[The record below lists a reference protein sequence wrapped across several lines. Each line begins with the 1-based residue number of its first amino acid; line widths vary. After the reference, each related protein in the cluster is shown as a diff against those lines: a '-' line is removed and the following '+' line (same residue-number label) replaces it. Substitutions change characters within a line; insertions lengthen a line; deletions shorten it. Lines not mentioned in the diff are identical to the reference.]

1 MNPTRDKG
9 ESEDGKSELAMNENM
24 ATSTVSMNT
33 TSTASP
39 FQQHPPPSPLSG
51 CYLLVVLPEP
61 HTAQHKDLI
70 LNRLAKG
77 FLSWDKDSC
86 HVDLTKELQALVA
99 QSPEGEEARNG
110 ERLIQYATENLVT
123 EILIHPQT
131 NTLLQCIRNLL
142 ASFTKHRHIIH
153 AGYTFNENGSWILQ
167 DGTFSLADFL
177 DAFNE
182 HDVQRVLRAYENS
195 VTIDINCANIGDWS
209 GQRLTKDPSIRSCRI
224 RLNPDDILTAGM
236 PAITNFTNY
245 ISQYL
250 VPQGLDELMRPS
262 DVVGNIRFSH
272 PTLYVFPGGQGDA
285 ALFGING
292 FNMLVDGGF
301 ARKSCFWD
309 FTRHLDR
316 LDAVLFTRLNNSN
329 IGGMSSVLKKK
340 KEMHVYP
347 QIGHFFCN
355 LVERK
360 HIQSPDGDKDLDP
373 LVLSLIDLGQEMMTN
388 LRHINLRPYPCYR
401 NYEPINLY
409 HKVGHG
415 TLDMYVLSPT
425 KDSREVKD
433 FLTKW
438 NATDWKLFASSHKKD
453 ANNMIFPIQN
463 LVSICA
469 LLIWQ
474 PANPD
479 NTITR
484 ILFPGSTPQHKI
496 FEGLQRLNHLEFLKH
511 PTCTAKSISPS
522 TSLVSIKDK
531 AMKQKLSANDK
542 DAKRILEVKKQKRET
557 VDIKKTENIQH
568 QQQQQPLII
577 KTKKVSSS
585 ENKKLD
591 EVKDYSKAIVDT
603 KKTEKIVKEAKKEM
617 KKDVSKNDKE
627 TEMKKNDTTKTRT
640 DNEKFTMPKISK
652 NKIEQKKKEVRE
664 TPKFALKSP
673 KTELKSSDSAE
684 QMVKTSTPKKIVNAS
699 ASKAEISKTMSSKLA
714 LKSTAKTTLPPA
726 KSTKDA
732 NNRKVVEQKNIEK
745 MSMAGFNTSAKLKS
759 AGPPAQSEKKA
770 VTRQVKTTT
779 SPGKSRITGSPVK
792 SGKTIPISAKSE
804 KTQIIKKVK
813 SEKVTADPS
822 SVSTP
827 SVIEIDTIKYVDKN
841 LTEKS
846 EDMSFDSIE
855 SKVLADLKEEREVVE
870 EIEAVLKKAERKES
884 VAADTE
890 FEGGAEEET
899 TEENNRKDEDM
910 TEDDITA
917 DIDDVPRKELPTCE
931 ASHELTEE
939 DEYLIIEKE
948 EIYTTNLAHTPTIE
962 HQNIIDT
969 TDMEKN
975 KFDQSIKKEV
985 KDRAIVKQ
993 PLEEEKEKNDGGDDD
1008 DDDGGDDDDDDD
1020 DEHDDDDEDENI
1032 VDDDDDGD
1040 DNEIDEE
1047 DEDEQVE
1054 VEVEIDDD
1062 EDEVKANILKVVKDE
1077 EDETG
1082 DDYIEKDVE
1091 KGILEER
1098 EKTEDDPEKSILA
1111 KSEDK
1116 IKETTHDKCTVG
1128 ITEYKEQLEQEMKGI
1143 ITSAAEIIQKTG
1155 KTNETAK
1162 KDDDDVTKES
1172 PSLTTEQ
1179 LGSSEKKTIDVD
1191 VKPDIDL
1198 KEPCHREKL
1207 EESQERIS
1215 TIESGATTTAP
1226 TLPEDERIP
1235 AETFNRNSVEKQMIV
1250 EDVRRVENVGKAKII
1265 PLTAELIEGKSDA
1278 RIFGT
1283 RHPIQSLPR
1292 DIVKT
1297 PDEVADLPV
1306 HEEVDPK
1313 LYEMGDF
1320 DKSKE
1325 EKLAEHKDSRG
1336 PKKVFGFLGKVTD
1349 KTEKGM
1355 DKLAEKSARD
1365 IEKDIDEKS
1374 SSKSTSPKEL
1384 NDVVKAVPEIDSKKK
1399 KDIDHNEIQ
1408 KEVEKNPQE
1417 MEPKKSTK
1425 EDEMGSL
1432 GDTEDVEA
1440 LLEEASKKFKSVK
1453 DSLRDSLE
1461 SLEEPI
1467 IAEEFETIKSVP
1479 TAKADEIKE
1488 TLDEVAEKLEEIT
1501 FASPKS
1507 NEIKKKDIEEQT
1519 FSLKDVKEAMR
1530 DVGEVLAGTAGI
1542 VIETPPKDVIEI
1554 VKKVAEVLKEDD
1566 FLSEKTPFIEEA
1578 VTNNQEENPLIR
1590 DECNEPPCIK
1600 QIVDKKLD
1608 IKSSENDDNLNE
1620 YEKNIIHSD
1629 VLPENVSNVEI
1640 KSNLTDVTR
1649 SVDTDDGIKH
1659 ACEKED
1665 IHQSYNDNKEQQTD
1679 VKSSDITFDQKSQ
1692 PVTAEL
1698 VVVTPDSLPESAE
1711 ENLQDKIDEIISDSN
1726 EIGIHVP
1733 MNVKDVIHK
1742 TEDIDEAIE
1751 RLILVDKIK
1760 ITIEI
1765 LEYIVYIKR
1774 IPGQKVT
1781 LIIRDIINRNKIA
1794 SNFVD
1799 PEIFD
1804 KEWSDTSAN
1813 KELEIEEYI
1822 NDQYIKKSIKIT
1834 YSILDDI
1841 ATKKSVPIS
1850 IVVKIIQEIILKKHI
1865 KLDEVLCM
1873 DEKELQEIL
1882 EAEEENTEETKIEE
1896 QIDINNE
1903 KKLKTQEICQPS
1915 IVELQS
1921 ELENEFMTEYI
1932 NKGQKITDVVIINI
1946 NQRGIFP
1953 QQMIIK
1959 VIDEMIIARKLLK
1972 QDVDISA
1979 SMRDNLKSGDIV
1991 KTNEKETINLVDN
2004 NLVHDFV
2011 IVPSNDNIG
2020 ATVQTCDIEMTVSDD
2035 FEAVEQ
2041 EYKSSVAS
2049 DESKVRSEVEEAM
2062 EDDIHDVEEADDK
2075 IVTPISEKT
2084 IDQVSKIALADE
2096 ALEIKEAAIV
2106 QHELPAKLPEKKEN
2120 ELQLTDS
2127 FTDKQ
2132 ETVTSLNKTD
2142 DKLNTVKRLMVTA
2155 TSEEGSEETEL
2166 CASDNTNITKPSTT
2180 NNLLNSPIKIMS
2192 EQETV
2197 CSRASTPEIDSVSAT
2212 RIPGIEI
2219 SKKTFEDSSMEGGDI
2234 TKAPLS
2240 PLKKEQQVSMTD
2252 AIGQI
2257 IVDDKSH
2264 QIHEGKP
2271 IDIPQLEHASP
2282 VGLIPQKPSTVNSP
2296 EEMKKSPE
2304 HDGSQNKPE
2313 GEQKP
2318 ASKLSS
2324 DHAEFQDEMGA
2335 IGDRPISISIPSIT
2349 HDEKEK
2355 SLSPTTDSTVNM
2367 KDSEIAYSK
2376 TTPTNNLP
2384 KMIEEHVAETIEP
2397 EKKSPIPSVEDLKPS
2412 DISTDNS
2419 VHGSESSA
2427 DKSPQLEKKKMSDD
2441 ITPNLT
2447 QDDMKSTPTLIN
2459 ESSPKIDGL
2468 SIEPT
2473 FISGQ
2478 SSDELKCRITT
2489 ENESQ
2494 VLPGFSPDK
2503 RESHI
2508 SSDIMH
2514 LTKIGSPVEDTRDK
2528 SVEYEG
2534 QISVISQKIEDDDND
2549 GICQANLVK
2558 QIPCS
2563 SKTISPTLSK
2573 QDENME
2579 DPEQKVND
2587 ENSPPASPIFD
2598 QDLKILT
2605 LDKPKDLEIDTKVI
2619 ETTSKSSASE
2629 DLLTSPEHH
2638 SQKNDMVE
2646 NEKSPDVARDSLSPT
2661 SQVTVVTETEKEI
2674 TNAKSES
2681 YSDNQNKSTILSISP
2696 STTDTSIITVE
2707 KEKSLSPKHE
2717 KSISPKF
2724 SENKSLESSPGSQ
2737 LTPSNENITIEQKK
2751 VPDATPSSLSP
2762 DSRNIGNDVDKGITD
2777 DKSPDHGTNQL
2788 KTMTPSPVLQSP
2800 EYKTDIICEKE
2811 KSPSPIEKLP
2821 EIIPSTNKNEINEK
2835 ITNEISIAVSSDQNT
2850 LPVSSPVPQ
2859 SSSHDENIIVEK
2871 KADMTQ
2877 DLHDQKEIE
2886 DIEKISKKITDTKST
2901 DQNKSPI
2908 VSPVSQPQIIEE
2920 NIIHVKEK
2928 SPSPTSKSSTS
2939 IADEDDSLEKQK
2951 SINELS
2957 TSHSTHQIELEFSPA
2972 AQSPSRKESIGSECE
2987 ASLSLT
2993 HQLSTQTLDKTVSA
3007 EIDGKTT
3014 SKQPIIHS
3022 NDQNMTSIISPECY
3036 SSTHE
3041 QSIITEHEKP
3051 SDLTHE
3057 LLNQTSSS
3065 SHEKEVNEK
3074 VTDKTIIHPSADEI
3088 DLTSSA
3094 SPIAQASYHEEN
3106 IKPSNLISQS
3116 PSPTLITDQIKS
3128 SLSPAESGLHSPDK
3142 NTTSETKDLPPT
3154 TADLHHVKSSK
3165 IEDMETNK
3173 NVITTQSTTHSTPAH
3188 ESSAESPIHQSPIHE
3203 KSINDKKEKT
3213 PSPILHSSTPT
3224 PSATDETKIIKEMDD
3239 KKPII
3244 STTDHI
3250 MSPVSSVES
3259 QSPSR
3264 DENIINEKEKL
3275 PSPIHEFVTSTPDKR
3290 NEKET
3295 KEQIVDDEY
3304 NLDNTKK
3311 SPVPCLSLCLE
3322 ESIINEKHESQSSIQ
3337 EKRSSITSKTDDTE
3351 VEKEMNYEDSIS
3363 SSIDQNITSLPC
3375 KSPSAS
3381 TPSHS
3386 PSRETILT
3394 CQEKESTS
3402 QQLELISHQ
3411 TEDIKTSKDLDHSQ
3425 ISSNKSDEN
3434 LKLSIFPAETSLD
3447 ITEKTKIISR
3457 DRSPDLSLSI
3467 SSEVKEANST
3477 SNNLV
3482 GANDNDVDVETA
3494 NVSPS
3499 VASIQKENMLTDD
3512 NTDHIQQMTSP
3523 LIHSTSLSRKE
3534 SIVDITDKNAVDSKP
3549 VTSLSLKSEGSVTSA
3564 MNYESQSST
3573 AAEILSSS
3581 ASMEKIVHE
3590 GEPLKLTESSIHHL
3604 KEDDSTID
3612 IKDREDYVV
3621 KAQADSAVDK
3631 DDEPLQDR
3639 SSSRS
3644 LFEADKKMP
3653 EDKSGVA
3660 ALSND
3665 KEEIFTASISKT
3677 NDNGDANLES
3687 AHDSTKDNI
3696 ELSHISI
3703 AKRISIEDYITEVFI
3718 KPKKKISMKLL
3729 LEMAN
3734 LKEVTIDIILVIIE
3748 YFISEKN
3755 IPIELLVDDELISRI
3770 EKDLALKVT
3779 NEIEVK
3785 KDDKNEVKEEDIKEI
3800 DSFDIT
3806 EQSFISEE
3814 KKLEIE
3820 KYLMENHINKGKII
3834 SPLVLKD
3841 MEKIMA
3847 VPRYVLLEII
3857 IKIATRLKLPEES
3870 ICDDIIYSEI
3880 SSKKDTEEHSS
3891 GKSTPERKS
3900 SGYSTPIEKNY
3911 HEKFESQFHKV
3922 FVDGM
3927 TEIRTTH
3934 ITTLSGKSTPDVSS
3948 HINYPDSELSDTKA
3962 TATEISQ
3969 CDSHVVEEIS
3979 GPVAMKHT
3987 IISSTEDSPE
3997 CKTVIKRTIIEQ
4009 EILEKDS
4016 DVTTHQI
4023 EEIANIK
4030 DTIQEKNI
4038 DEQSDQHD
4046 VKKTVASPV
4055 RHDYIGSLMS
4065 DSKSGRSTPDKLKD
4079 ISDRP
4084 FSTTP
4089 EGFRAGEI
4097 IKTIIT
4103 TTRTVSEEG
4112 EIITTTKEVTE
4123 TTNEKGETTVMTEKV
4138 DVIVADRTSMETDS
4152 STIEPNKSSDMY
4164 PQSIM
4169 LHSEEISLPE
4179 VISGSHSSPI
4189 SEEGT
4194 KDQEGQQDS
4203 DNKMIKDSSMSI
4215 TSQVY
4220 HYEKCDEP
4228 VKFSTADMSSSF
4240 YGQLPD
4246 IPPSSTLNIS
4256 TDAGSSDRVE
4266 KQIDVEFSS
4275 KQYTESIDYNAEKPL
4290 QEKSTKKRDDD
4301 SNENDSRTDAT
4312 SSVSKDP
4319 LQDWGTPLKLPP
4331 PERPEKFNLRTSAVT
4346 RNVDISPDSLD
4357 FDVIHDWGEP
4367 MRLPSPT
4374 QIGVED
4380 TSTNKI
4386 ISSTMKKDVKQ
4397 PRKVI
4402 SENLKNKKY
4411 LESPIKSDKK
4421 LKESKNKVQPIYL
4434 DLTYVPHHGNSYYA
4448 SLEFF
4453 KRIRARYY
4461 VFSGTEPSR
4470 EVYDALLNAKKTWE
4484 NKNLE
4489 VTIIPTYDTDT
4500 LGYWVADNEEALA
4513 INHIDLSPSASRC
4526 TINLQDHETSCSAYR
4541 LEF

>member
-9 ESEDGKSELAMNENM
+9 ENEDGKSELAMNENM

-209 GQRLTKDPSIRSCRI
+209 GQRLTKDPSTRI

-250 VPQGLDELMRPS
+250 VSQGLDELMRPS

-360 HIQSPDGDKDLDP
+360 HVQSPDGDKDLDP

-388 LRHINLRPYPCYR
+388 LRHINLRPHPCYR

-438 NATDWKLFASSHKKD
+438 NTTDWKLFANSQKKD
-453 ANNMIFPIQN
+453 INNMIFPIQN

-469 LLIWQ
+469 LLVWQ
-474 PANPD
+474 PANPE

-531 AMKQKLSANDK
+531 SMKQKLSVNDK
-542 DAKRILEVKKQKRET
+542 ETKRTPEVKKQKRET
-557 VDIKKTENIQH
+557 VDTKKTENV
-568 QQQQQPLII
+568 QQQPII
-577 KTKKVSSS
+577 MKTKKVSSL

-591 EVKDYSKAIVDT
+591 EVKDYPKAIVDT
-603 KKTEKIVKEAKKEM
+603 KKTEKVVKEAKKES

-627 TEMKKNDTTKTRT
+627 TEMKKLDVTKTKT
-640 DNEKFTMPKISK
+640 DSEKIAIPKISK
-652 NKIEQKKKEVRE
+652 NKIEQKKKELRE
-664 TPKFALKSP
+664 TPKLSLKSL
-673 KTELKSSDSAE
+673 KTESKPDNSVE
-684 QMVKTSTPKKIVNAS
+684 QIVRTSTPKKIVNAS
-699 ASKAEISKTMSSKLA
+699 TSKAELSKAMSSKPA
-714 LKSTAKTTLPPA
+714 FKSTAKTTLPPA

-759 AGPPAQSEKKA
+759 VGTPAQSEKKA

-779 SPGKSRITGSPVK
+779 SPGKSRITGGSPVK
-792 SGKTIPISAKSE
+792 SAKTIPISAKSE
-804 KTQIIKKVK
+804 KNQIVKKIK
-813 SEKVTADPS
+813 SEKVTADS
-822 SVSTP
+822 STVSTP

-948 EIYTTNLAHTPTIE
+948 EIYTTNLAHTPATK
-962 HQNIIDT
+962 HQNILDT
-969 TDMEKN
+969 TDMEKS
-975 KFDQSIKKEV
+975 KFVQSIEKEEV
-985 KDRAIVKQ
+985 KD
-993 PLEEEKEKNDGGDDD
+993 DGEDDD
-1008 DDDGGDDDDDDD
+1008 DNDDDDND
-1020 DEHDDDDEDENI
+1020 DEDEDENI
-1032 VDDDDDGD
+1032 GDDDDDDGD
-1040 DNEIDEE
+1040 DNEVDEE
-1047 DEDEQVE
+1047 DEEEQVE

-1062 EDEVKANILKVVKDE
+1062 EDEVKANIPTVVKDE

-1082 DDYIEKDVE
+1082 DDDIEKDVE

-1098 EKTEDDPEKSILA
+1098 EKIEDDPEKCILA
-1111 KSEDK
+1111 KSEEK
-1116 IKETTHDKCTVG
+1116 IKDTTHEKYDVG

-1143 ITSAAEIIQKTG
+1143 ITSAAELIQKTG
-1155 KTNETAK
+1155 KTNETGK
-1162 KDDDDVTKES
+1162 KDDDDITKES

-1313 LYEMGDF
+1313 LYEMGEF

-1325 EKLAEHKDSRG
+1325 EKLAEHKDAKG
-1336 PKKVFGFLGKVTD
+1336 AKKVFGFLGKVAD
-1349 KTEKGM
+1349 KIEKGM
-1355 DKLAEKSARD
+1355 DKLTEKSARD
-1365 IEKDIDEKS
+1365 IEKDVDEKS
-1374 SSKSTSPKEL
+1374 SSKSTSPKEI
-1384 NDVVKAVPEIDSKKK
+1384 NDVVNVVPGIDSKNK
-1399 KDIDHNEIQ
+1399 KDVDHDKIQ
-1408 KEVEKNPQE
+1408 EEEQKIPHE

-1440 LLEEASKKFKSVK
+1440 LLEEASKKFRSVK

-1467 IAEEFETIKSVP
+1467 IAEEFQTIESVP
-1479 TAKADEIKE
+1479 TVKADEIKE

-1501 FASPKS
+1501 FIPP
-1507 NEIKKKDIEEQT
+1507 KKKDIEEQT

-1566 FLSEKTPFIEEA
+1566 FLPEKTSFIEEA
-1578 VTNNQEENPLIR
+1578 EKNNQQEKSLIKEEC
-1590 DECNEPPCIK
+1590 DEPPCIK
-1600 QIVDKKLD
+1600 HVIDKKLD
-1608 IKSSENDDNLNE
+1608 IMSSGNDDNLSK
-1620 YEKNIIHSD
+1620 YETNIVHSD
-1629 VLPENVSNVEI
+1629 LLPENASNVEM
-1640 KSNLTDVTR
+1640 KPSLTDATR
-1649 SVDTDDGIKH
+1649 YDDTDDGIKH

-1665 IHQSYNDNKEQQTD
+1665 IHQTHYDNKEQRTD

-1711 ENLQDKIDEIISDSN
+1711 ENLQDKIEGIASDVD

-1733 MNVKDVIHK
+1733 TNVKDVIHK
-1742 TEDIDEAIE
+1742 TEDIDEAIG
-1751 RLILVDKIK
+1751 RLILIDKIK

-1774 IPGQKVT
+1774 MPRPKVA
-1781 LIIRDIINRNKIA
+1781 LIIKDIINRNKIA
-1794 SNFVD
+1794 SNIVD
-1799 PEIFD
+1799 PEILD
-1804 KEWSDTSAN
+1804 IEANESSAN

-1834 YSILDDI
+1834 HAILDDI
-1841 ATKKSVPIS
+1841 ANKKSVPIS
-1850 IVVKIIQEIILKKHI
+1850 IIVKIIQEIILKKDI
-1865 KLDEVLCM
+1865 ALDKVLGM
-1873 DEKELQEIL
+1873 NEKELQKIL
-1882 EAEEENTEETKIEE
+1882 EAEEENVEVKTEE
-1896 QIDINNE
+1896 QIDASNE
-1903 KKLKTQEICQPS
+1903 KKLKTEEISEPS
-1915 IVELQS
+1915 IEELES

-1932 NKGQKITDVVIINI
+1932 NKGQKITDVVIKNI
-1946 NQRGIFP
+1946 CQRGIFP

-1959 VIDEMIIARKLLK
+1959 VIDEMIIKRKLLK
-1972 QDVDISA
+1972 QEIDIS
-1979 SMRDNLKSGDIV
+1979 SPIRDALKSSDV
-1991 KTNEKETINLVDN
+1991 KIDEKETINLVDN

-2011 IVPSNDNIG
+2011 IVSSNDRSGSIG
-2020 ATVQTCDIEMTVSDD
+2020 ATAQKSDIEMAVSDD

-2041 EYKSSVAS
+2041 EYKSSVVS

-2084 IDQVSKIALADE
+2084 IGQVSKIALADE
-2096 ALEIKEAAIV
+2096 ALEVKEAAIV
-2106 QHELPAKLPEKKEN
+2106 QHELSAKLSEKKET
-2120 ELQLTDS
+2120 EMQLADS
-2127 FTDKQ
+2127 VTDKQ
-2132 ETVTSLNKTD
+2132 EAVTSLDKTD

-2155 TSEEGSEETEL
+2155 TSDDGGEETEL
-2166 CASDNTNITKPSTT
+2166 CASDNINDSKPSTA
-2180 NNLLNSPIKIMS
+2180 NNLLSSPIKITS

-2197 CSRASTPEIDSVSAT
+2197 CSRASTPEIDIVSDTTSPA
-2212 RIPGIEI
+2212 IEGY
-2219 SKKTFEDSSMEGGDI
+2219 KKTFEDSSIEETNT
-2234 TKAPLS
+2234 TKDASS
-2240 PLKKEQQVSMTD
+2240 PLKTEKQVSMTD
-2252 AIGQI
+2252 AKGQI
-2257 IVDDKSH
+2257 IIDDESH
-2264 QIHEGKP
+2264 KIHKIEEKP
-2271 IDIPQLEHASP
+2271 SDIPQSEHASS
-2282 VGLIPQKPSTVNSP
+2282 VECVAQIPSIVNLP
-2296 EEMKKSPE
+2296 EETKKLSE
-2304 HDGSQNKPE
+2304 HDDPQNRPE
-2313 GEQKP
+2313 EEQKP
-2318 ASKLSS
+2318 GSKLSS
-2324 DHAEFQDEMGA
+2324 DQL
-2335 IGDRPISISIPSIT
+2335 
-2349 HDEKEK
+2349 KEK
-2355 SLSPTTDSTVNM
+2355 SLSPTTDSTVIM
-2367 KDSEIAYSK
+2367 KDSEIAHSK
-2376 TTPTNNLP
+2376 TTPTDQST
-2384 KMIEEHVAETIEP
+2384 KMFEEHVAKTIEP
-2397 EKKSPIPSVEDLKPS
+2397 EEKSPISNVEDLKPS
-2412 DISTDNS
+2412 DFSTDNS
-2419 VHGSESSA
+2419 VLTNESFA
-2427 DKSPQLEKKKMSDD
+2427 EKSPQVEKMKMPDEIAS
-2441 ITPNLT
+2441 NLG
-2447 QDDMKSTPTLIN
+2447 QDPVKSTSTLIN
-2459 ESSPKIDGL
+2459 ESLSKIDGF
-2468 SIEPT
+2468 SAEPT
-2473 FISGQ
+2473 FISDQ
-2478 SSDELKCRITT
+2478 SSDELKCGTT
-2489 ENESQ
+2489 NEKEPSK
-2494 VLPGFSPDK
+2494 VLSDLTSDK
-2503 RESHI
+2503 HESHI
-2508 SSDIMH
+2508 SSDSMH
-2514 LTKIGSPVEDTRDK
+2514 LTKIDSPVKDTGDK
-2528 SVEYEG
+2528 SVEYGE
-2534 QISVISQKIEDDDND
+2534 QISIISQKTDETNDDDD
-2549 GICQANLVK
+2549 DDGGICQANLIK
-2558 QIPCS
+2558 QIPS
-2563 SKTISPTLSK
+2563 SFKVISPTSSE
-2573 QDENME
+2573 QDEKMG
-2579 DPEQKVND
+2579 DPEQKVSD
-2587 ENSPPASPIFD
+2587 ENTTPIASPISH
-2598 QDLKILT
+2598 QDLKNLIV
-2605 LDKPKDLEIDTKVI
+2605 DKSKDLEIDTKAI
-2619 ETTSKSSASE
+2619 ETTRKSSASE
-2629 DLLTSPEHH
+2629 VSSLRTSPERQ
-2638 SQKNDMVE
+2638 SEKNIMIE
-2646 NEKSPDVARDSLSPT
+2646 NEKSPDVIRDFSSLSQT
-2661 SQVTVVTETEKEI
+2661 SQETVVTEMEKEI
-2674 TNAKSES
+2674 TNAKSEN
-2681 YSDNQNKSTILSISP
+2681 YSDDQNKSTILSISP
-2696 STTDTSIITVE
+2696 STTRTNIIDE
-2707 KEKSLSPKHE
+2707 KEKSLSPTYE
-2717 KSISPKF
+2717 KSTSPKS
-2724 SENKSLESSPGSQ
+2724 SEDKSLELSPGSQ
-2737 LTPSNENITIEQKK
+2737 PTPSNENIIIEQEK
-2751 VPDATPSSLSP
+2751 VPDSTPSSLSP
-2762 DSRNIGNDVDKGITD
+2762 DSRKIEKDIEKDVDKEITD
-2777 DKSPDHGTNQL
+2777 DKSPDHNINQL
-2788 KTMTPSPVLQSP
+2788 KTITSSPALQSP
-2800 EYKTDIICEKE
+2800 EHKINIIGEE
-2811 KSPSPIEKLP
+2811 QKSPSPTQMLP
-2821 EIIPSTNKNEINEK
+2821 EIIPSSTKKNETDKK
-2835 ITNEISIAVSSDQNT
+2835 ITDEISISLSFDQNK
-2850 LPVSSPVPQ
+2850 LPQPSSY
-2859 SSSHDENIIVEK
+2859 DENITVEK

-2877 DLHDQKEIE
+2877 DLHSPKKIE
-2886 DIEKISKKITDTKST
+2886 DTEKISEKITDTKST
-2901 DQNKSPI
+2901 IQNDKSPI
-2908 VSPVSQPQIIEE
+2908 VSPVPQPLIVEE
-2920 NIIHVKEK
+2920 NIIHAKEK
-2928 SPSPTSKSSTS
+2928 SPSPTFKFSTS
-2939 IADEDDSLEKQK
+2939 IADESDSLEKQK
-2951 SINELS
+2951 SIIESS
-2957 TSHSTHQIELEFSPA
+2957 TSYGAHQIESELSPA
-2972 AQSPSRKESIGSECE
+2972 TQSPSRKESISSVCD
-2987 ASLSLT
+2987 ASPSPT
-2993 HQLSTQTLDKTVSA
+2993 QQLSTQTSDKIVST
-3007 EIDGKTT
+3007 EIDEKTI
-3014 SKQPIIHS
+3014 SKQSIIS
-3022 NDQNMTSIISPECY
+3022 DNEQNVVSIISPECH
-3036 SSTHE
+3036 SPSHE
-3041 QSIITEHEKP
+3041 KRIITEHEK
-3051 SDLTHE
+3051 SLNLTHE
-3057 LLNQTSSS
+3057 LLDPISSS
-3065 SHEKEVNEK
+3065 SNEKKTNEK
-3074 VTDKTIIHPSADEI
+3074 VTDKTDKVTYPSADEVEST
-3088 DLTSSA
+3088 LS
-3094 SPIAQASYHEEN
+3094 SPIHQASYHKESTLSEN
-3106 IKPSNLISQS
+3106 IKPSNLISKS
-3116 PSPTLITDQIKS
+3116 PSPTLSKDDNKELSVQGIDDKFIIPGTDQIKS
-3128 SLSPAESGLHSPDK
+3128 SLSPAESESPSSVK
-3142 NTTSETKDLPPT
+3142 STTSETKELPPT
-3154 TADLHHVKSSK
+3154 TADFHSVKSSQ
-3165 IEDMETNK
+3165 IEDTETNE
-3173 NVITTQSTTHSTPAH
+3173 NVITTQLITHSIPVH
-3188 ESSAESPIHQSPIHE
+3188 ESSAESSVHHSPIHE
-3203 KSINDKKEKT
+3203 KERTS
-3213 PSPILHSSTPT
+3213 SPTFYSSTSIPINV
-3224 PSATDETKIIKEMDD
+3224 DETKIIKEMDD
-3239 KKPII
+3239 KKLII
-3244 STTDHI
+3244 STADQIT
-3250 MSPVSSVES
+3250 SPVSSVAS

-3264 DENIINEKEKL
+3264 DQSIINEKEKS
-3275 PSPIHEFVTSTPDKR
+3275 PSPIPEFVTSTLEKS
-3290 NEKET
+3290 NEEEIK
-3295 KEQIVDDEY
+3295 KQIVDDEY
-3304 NLDNTKK
+3304 KLDNANK
-3311 SPVPCLSLCLE
+3311 SPGPCLSLCLD

-3337 EKRSSITSKTDDTE
+3337 EKRSSITSKSDDTE
-3351 VEKEMNYEDSIS
+3351 VKKEMNYEDSIS
-3363 SSIDQNITSLPC
+3363 SSVDQNIAASPS
-3375 KSPSAS
+3375 KSPSTS
-3381 TPSHS
+3381 TPPRKDS
-3386 PSRETILT
+3386 LT
-3394 CQEKESTS
+3394 CQNKELTS
-3402 QQLELISHQ
+3402 QQVDLTSHQ
-3411 TEDIKTSKDLDHSQ
+3411 TEDVKTSKDLDQSQ

-3434 LKLSIFPAETSLD
+3434 LKSSISPVETSLD
-3447 ITEKTKIISR
+3447 ILEKTKITSR

-3467 SSEVKEANST
+3467 SSEGKVANSP
-3477 SNNLV
+3477 SHNLI
-3482 GANDNDVDVETA
+3482 GANDNDTDLGTL
-3494 NVSPS
+3494 NVLQA
-3499 VASIQKENMLTDD
+3499 VTSIQKEDILADD
-3512 NTDHIQQMTSP
+3512 NTDHIQKTTSP
-3523 LIHSTSLSRKE
+3523 LIHSTSSSRKE
-3534 SIVDITDKNAVDSKP
+3534 SVVDITDKNVIDSKP
-3549 VTSLSLKSEGSVTSA
+3549 VTSLLLESEYSGTSA
-3564 MNYESQSST
+3564 INDESQSNTTAEVLSST
-3573 AAEILSSS
+3573 ASI
-3581 ASMEKIVHE
+3581 EKIVHE
-3590 GEPLKLTESSIHHL
+3590 GEPLKLTESSTHHL
-3604 KEDDSTID
+3604 ED
-3612 IKDREDYVV
+3612 
-3621 KAQADSAVDK
+3621 AVDK
-3631 DDEPLQDR
+3631 DEALQDR
-3639 SSSRS
+3639 SSSHR
-3644 LFEADKKMP
+3644 LFEADEKVP
-3653 EDKSGVA
+3653 EGQSGA
-3660 ALSND
+3660 ATLSND
-3665 KEEIFTASISKT
+3665 KEEIVTASISRS
-3677 NDNGDANLES
+3677 NDDGDDSLES
-3687 AHDSTKDNI
+3687 TQGLTKDNI
-3696 ELSHISI
+3696 ELSHIPI
-3703 AKRISIEDYITEVFI
+3703 VKRLSIEDYITEVFI
-3718 KPKKKISMKLL
+3718 KPKKKISMKSLH
-3729 LEMAN
+3729 EIAE
-3734 LKEVTIDIILVIIE
+3734 LKEVTIYILEVIIK
-3748 YFISEKN
+3748 YFIAEKN
-3755 IPIELLVDDELISRI
+3755 IAMELLVDDEVLSKIQNDS
-3770 EKDLALKVT
+3770 AFKVT
-3779 NEIEVK
+3779 NEIEEK
-3785 KDDKNEVKEEDIKEI
+3785 RDDKNKVKEEEMKEI

-3820 KYLMENHINKGKII
+3820 KYVMEDYINKGKII
-3834 SPLVLKD
+3834 SSLVLKD
-3841 MEKIMA
+3841 IEQIMA

-3857 IKIATRLKLPEES
+3857 IKIATRLKLPQES
-3870 ICDDIIYSEI
+3870 ICDDVIYSEI
-3880 SSKKDTEEHSS
+3880 LCKKDIEGHSS

-3900 SGYSTPIEKNY
+3900 SGYSTPEVKNY
-3911 HEKFESQFHKV
+3911 HEKFESQFHKA

-3934 ITTLSGKSTPDVSS
+3934 ITTLSGKSTPDVST
-3948 HINYPDSELSDTKA
+3948 HTNYPDSELSDTKV
-3962 TATEISQ
+3962 TAAEISQ
-3969 CDSHVVEEIS
+3969 CDTQGVEEIS
-3979 GPVAMKHT
+3979 GPVSIKHT
-3987 IISSTEDSPE
+3987 ITSFTEDSPE
-3997 CKTVIKRTIIEQ
+3997 CKTIIKKTIIEQ

-4016 DVTTHQI
+4016 DVIAHQI
-4023 EEIANIK
+4023 EELAKIK
-4030 DTIQEKNI
+4030 STIQEENI
-4038 DEQSDQHD
+4038 DEQNDQD
-4046 VKKTVASPV
+4046 EVKKIVASPA

-4065 DSKSGRSTPDKLKD
+4065 DNKSGRSTPDKLKD
-4079 ISDRP
+4079 VSDRP

-4112 EIITTTKEVTE
+4112 EMITTTKEVTE

-4138 DVIVADRTSMETDS
+4138 DVIVADRTCMETDS
-4152 STIEPNKSSDMY
+4152 STIEANKSSDKY
-4164 PQSIM
+4164 PQSVM
-4169 LHSEEISLPE
+4169 PHSEEINLPE
-4179 VISGSHSSPI
+4179 VISGSHSS
-4189 SEEGT
+4189 SMSREWT
-4194 KDQEGQQDS
+4194 KDQERQQDS
-4203 DNKMIKDSSMSI
+4203 DNEVIEDSPMSVK
-4215 TSQVY
+4215 SQVY
-4220 HYEKCDEP
+4220 HYEKYDEP
-4228 VKFSTADMSSSF
+4228 AVVFSTADMSSSF

-4246 IPPSSTLNIS
+4246 VPPSRTLDIS
-4256 TDAGSSDRVE
+4256 TGAGSSDQIG
-4266 KQIDVEFSS
+4266 KQIDDEFSS
-4275 KQYTESIDYNAEKPL
+4275 KQYTESIDSNVDKAL
-4290 QEKSTKKRDDD
+4290 QEKNDKKSDDD
-4301 SNENDSRTDAT
+4301 SKENDAT
-4312 SSVSKDP
+4312 SSILKDP
-4319 LQDWGTPLKLPP
+4319 LKEWGTPLKLPP
-4331 PERPEKFNLRTSAVT
+4331 PERPEKFNLRTSAIQ
-4346 RNVDISPDSLD
+4346 RKVDISPDSLD

-4374 QIGVED
+4374 QLGVED
-4380 TSTNKI
+4380 NSPNKI
-4386 ISSTMKKDVKQ
+4386 VVSSTMKKDVKQ

-4513 INHIDLSPSASRC
+4513 INRIDLSPSASRC